1 MRIPDVPPLPPAGK
15 HVTDRFDDSSPVSV
29 LRGMNLPNLLTWG
42 RMVAIPMLV
51 LVFYMPMPMITRNWL
66 ATGIFLLAAIT
77 DWLDGY
83 LARRLGESTPFGA
96 FLDPVADKLLVCA
109 ALVVLVSLGR
119 VEALIALVIIGRE
132 ITISA
137 LREWMARIGQ
147 SASVAVQGIGKIKT
161 VVQMTAIPLLLLDG
175 SIGGQSTRPL
185 GHLLIVAAAIL
196 TVWSMFY
203 YLQRA
208 WPYLRNAN

>member
-1 MRIPDVPPLPPAGK
+1 MKTSSEATAPPAAGI
-15 HVTDRFDDSSPVSV
+15 
-29 LRGMNLPNLLTWG
+29 NLPNLLTLG
-42 RMVAIPMLV
+42 RVLAIPLLV
-51 LVFYMPMPMITRNWL
+51 AVFYMPVDQVLQNRV

-83 LARRLGESTPFGA
+83 LARRMGLLTAFGA

-119 VEALIALVIIGRE
+119 VEAIIALVIIGRE

-137 LREWMARIGQ
+137 LREWMAKIGQ
-147 SASVAVQGIGKIKT
+147 SRSVAVQGLGKIKT
-161 VVQMTAIPLLLLDG
+161 AVQMTAIPLLLLDEHV
-175 SIGGQSTRPL
+175 L
-185 GHLLIVAAAIL
+185 GLSLRLPGHILILVAAVL

-203 YLQRA
+203 YLRRA
-208 WPYLRNAN
+208 WPHLRDSETSL